1 LSPYYRSTAP
11 QFLSSNLLDGLGPRS
26 CFARSCGG
34 RIIPACPESSAGR
47 SCRLLAP

>member
-1 LSPYYRSTAP
+1 
-11 QFLSSNLLDGLGPRS
+11 LGD
-26 CFARSCGG
+26 C